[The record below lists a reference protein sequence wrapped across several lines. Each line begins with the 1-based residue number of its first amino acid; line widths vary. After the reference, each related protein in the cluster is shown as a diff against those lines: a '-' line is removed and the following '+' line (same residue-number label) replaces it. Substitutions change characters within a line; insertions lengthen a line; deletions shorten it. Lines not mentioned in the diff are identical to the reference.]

1 MLESIN
7 PQLKSFFRGKTTVEV
22 GIESLLKLVKYRH
35 SGNTTSQADTF
46 KHICEH
52 QSNIFFYTNKDD
64 LPSLENLLHP
74 YMKPTQFWKCWYIQ
88 KVTEINQLVEACKIY
103 LASEIFKTE
112 LEGLAFFTHHVT
124 FPFLHWVKKSTQDK
138 LLVILPKLF
147 KDLKD
152 GKMDILSKFL
162 VTMRQVPV
170 HKPSTELGI
179 NDAEACPRGH
189 WHPGCVSNLFVS
201 FNNIATIWTIS
212 L

>member
-1 MLESIN
+1 MWAPVKHLFLYQQRWFTKLGKFAASLHEANPILKML
-7 PQLKSFFRGKTTVEV
+7 V
-22 GIESLLKLVKYRH
+22 
-35 SGNTTSQADTF
+35 
-46 KHICEH
+46 
-52 QSNIFFYTNKDD
+52 
-64 LPSLENLLHP
+64 
-74 YMKPTQFWKCWYIQ
+74 Q

-201 FNNIATIWTIS
+201 FNNLNNQFINICNKIYNVDKNYKNLVRHTFYWQYVGEGVLLMIQKCK